1 VVSQIARGLLVRRLP
16 CRSLKRWGERVQVIL
31 DRSDRLVPYW
41 DDQVQV
47 LNRLKR
53 IIPEHGL
60 EVFVGSSPDSGP
72 IRKLGESYTGG
83 SVLVLGD
90 LGALQLS
97 GDRLQEAWQAWGQAL
112 RESGCHPLALVP
124 CAVDGIPSGLRQT
137 FTVSSWQP
145 LPHAHVEDPDD
156 RRKAVE
162 RLLGLLS
169 PAIRIEPG
177 LLREVRT
184 LLPGPGD
191 AAADA
196 SLESELWQH
205 PTVVSRHV
213 SAATLD
219 AEHASKVLM
228 PQFEN
233 ESQPLR
239 SAVLDVI
246 RKWRHPL
253 PAEVWLQEVMRLAP
267 DSRRLVPDQD
277 WKDAQSALN
286 FLARKA
292 TAPGG
297 EMGAVRDYLGRALA
311 RVTDAAWSDREI
323 GPVYRMLHRAIL
335 SESQPPEGWD
345 PAEEDRGDTLFTLE
359 IRQQG
364 RELTFSATGPVAQS
378 AGRGG
383 SPFGWIQ
390 TTNKTI
396 RVDADAP
403 PPWADDWGR
412 DHYGPWATIRVGNVT
427 QRLRWIPPG
436 RFWMGSPESEEGR
449 WDDEG
454 PRHEVTISVGYW
466 MFETPCTQ
474 ELWEA
479 VMGKNP
485 SRFPGARRPV
495 ERVSWDECQE
505 FVGKL
510 NAQVLGL
517 ECRFPREAEW
527 EYACR
532 AGASGARYGPL
543 DEVAWH
549 SGNSSGE
556 THEVGVKQPND
567 WGLCDM
573 LGNVY
578 EWCFDGIRKYA
589 NDKEIDPVGP
599 TEAGADRV
607 FRGGSWFY
615 DARRGRAAHRHAY
628 PPDVRVNNLGFR
640 CLSSGRFSPAE
651 VEPAAEV
658 GGRKAEPGPQ
668 PEQAGGTVEVR
679 LRDAEPGRCRLPRS
693 PRILIWSDLHEIEL
707 ERSSRPRWATAIG
720 RDTFGL
726 WATFE
731 IDRKEKPV
739 VQRMRWIPPGR
750 FLMGS
755 PETEPGRF
763 DNEGPQHEVIIS
775 QGYWL
780 FDTPCTQELWL
791 AVIGGEN
798 PSHFQ
803 DPQRPIEQVSLD
815 DVERFLTTIT
825 GLVEGLVLTLPTEAQ
840 WEYACRAGT
849 TTSTYVGDV
858 EIVGDNNAPGLDAIA
873 WYGGNSGHDFDLQT
887 GWDSSGWPEM
897 QYPHT
902 KAGIRKVGE
911 KLPNAWGLYDMLGNV
926 WQWCSDGQRNYTN
939 DRAIDPVE
947 AMEAG
952 ADRVI
957 RGGGW
962 YCSARVVR
970 AANRYAYRPG
980 SRDGSLGFRCL
991 CSGRF

>member
-1 VVSQIARGLLVRRLP
+1 MSQIARGLLVRRLP

-60 EVFVGSSPDSGP
+60 EVFVGSSPDVGP
-72 IRKLGESYTGG
+72 IRDVGESSTGG

-97 GDRLQEAWQAWGQAL
+97 GDRLQKAWQVWGQAL

-124 CAVDGIPSGLRQT
+124 CAVDGIPSSLRQT

-156 RRKAVE
+156 RRKTVE
-162 RLLGLLS
+162 RLLGLVS

-177 LLREVRT
+177 LLREIRT

-196 SLESELWQH
+196 SLEAELWQH

-213 SAATLD
+213 SAASLD
-219 AEHASKVLM
+219 AEQASQVLM

-277 WKDAQSALN
+277 WEDAQAALN

-292 TAPGG
+292 TTPGS
-297 EMGAVRDYLGRALA
+297 EAGAVRDYLGRALA
-311 RVTDAAWSDREI
+311 RVTDAAWTDREI

-345 PAEEDRGDTLFTLE
+345 PAEEDRGDTSVSLE

-364 RELTFSATGPVAQS
+364 RELTFSATVPGAPS
-378 AGRGG
+378 SGRGG

-396 RVDADAP
+396 RVDSDSP

-412 DHYGPWATIRVGNVT
+412 DHYGPWATIRVGNAT

-436 RFWMGSPESEEGR
+436 RFWMGSPESEDGR
-449 WDDEG
+449 YADEG
-454 PRHEVTISVGYW
+454 PRHEVTISEGYW

-474 ELWEA
+474 ALWEA
-479 VMGKNP
+479 VMGMNP
-485 SRFPGARRPV
+485 SPFPGARRPV
-495 ERVSWDECQE
+495 ETVSWDECQE

-510 NAQVLGL
+510 NAQVVGL
-517 ECRFPREAEW
+517 ECRLAREAEW

-532 AGASGARYGPL
+532 AGAEGARYGPL

-549 SGNSSGE
+549 FGNSGGE
-556 THEVGVKQPND
+556 THEVGLKQPNA

-578 EWCFDGIRKYA
+578 EWCFDGKRKYT
-589 NDKEIDPVGP
+589 NNKVIDPVGP
-599 TEAGADRV
+599 TAAGAVRV
-607 FRGGSWFY
+607 IRGGSWSI
-615 DARRGRAAHRHAY
+615 DARLVRAAYRSERRPVY
-628 PPDVRVNNLGFR
+628 QNDNFGFR

-651 VEPAAEV
+651 VESAAEV

-707 ERSSRPRWATAIG
+707 ERRPRPRWATAIG
-720 RDTFGL
+720 RDKFGL
-726 WATFE
+726 WADFE

-755 PETEPGRF
+755 PESEPGRY
-763 DNEGPQHEVIIS
+763 DDEGPQHEVIIS

-791 AVIGGEN
+791 AVMDGEN

-803 DPQRPIEQVSLD
+803 HPQRPVEQVSFE
-815 DVERFLTTIT
+815 DVEEFMSQINR
-825 GLVEGLVLTLPTEAQ
+825 LVEGVRLTLPTEAQ

-849 TTSTYVGDV
+849 VTSTYAGDV
-858 EIVGDNNAPGLDAIA
+858 EIVGDNNAPGLDTIA

-887 GWDSSGWPEM
+887 GWDSSGWWEK
-897 QYPHT
+897 QYLHT
-902 KAGIRKVGE
+902 KAGTRKVGM

-926 WQWCSDGQRNYTN
+926 WQWCRDSLQKYMKQQETDPIGQTK
-939 DRAIDPVE
+939 
-947 AMEAG
+947 AG
-952 ADRVI
+952 AT
-957 RGGGW
+957 
-962 YCSARVVR
+962 RVVR
-970 AANRYAYRPG
+970 GGSWGYPARDVRAAARSADKPTV
-980 SRDGSLGFRCL
+980 RDFHLGFRCL
-991 CSGRF
+991 SSGRF